1 MDYTKEQLTEARRQ
15 IRSTLHKLRQA
26 DATLRAKADPGR
38 VRSQLTLVQRR
49 IEAFSLADDLIGQA
63 LARPAAPC
71 VPKTLY
77 LVGGAMGVGK
87 TTVCKQLNAL
97 LPQSVFLDGD
107 WCWDASPFQV
117 TPETQAMVLDNIC
130 HTLANFLGCSAYRNV
145 VFCWV
150 MHRQDIIDA
159 ILSRLP
165 LAGCRVCCVSLTAS
179 EAVLRRRLEADVLAG
194 LRSPD
199 VIQRSLARLP
209 LYDGLHTVKVLSD
222 GKAPADL
229 AAEIARLTAA
239 RLAAD

>member
-15 IRSTLHKLRQA
+15 IRSTLHKLRQV

-49 IEAFSLADDLIGQA
+49 IEALSLADDLVGQA

-159 ILSRLP
+159 ILGRLP

-229 AAEIARLTAA
+229 AAAIA